1 MKIKE
6 IKIIVELN
14 YVSDY
19 TILTKYVIR
28 DAVSL
33 DRIDR
38 NMSGQLFPT
47 KQTTV
52 VHDNRQHNNT
62 KRNILMVVKV

>member
-28 DAVSL
+28 DAGSL